1 MFRHFLFL
9 NQTIIIKLRKFD
21 SDRENSMRKIIIL
34 LGLAALLLAG
44 CYAGAAGKTEI
55 TVYEAPT

>member
-1 MFRHFLFL
+1 
-9 NQTIIIKLRKFD
+9 
-21 SDRENSMRKIIIL
+21 MRKIIIL